1 MEDKMAEEKTK
12 KPEEIGL
19 VSLTGEIGVGIRM
32 PNGTVVELNNV
43 DVGTAQVLAYLVK
56 AVSEITTNIS

>member
-1 MEDKMAEEKTK
+1 MAEEKTK